1 MRSGNIVRVCVSI
14 DAKLQPSQ
22 TIIHQSQENIIT
34 STPQQLFL
42 NITNI
47 LEEGNIHVDGIGIT
61 KLDTFY
67 TRQVAIGECLT
78 NIQCLLDG
86 KMGAA
91 NPSLIIH

>member
-1 MRSGNIVRVCVSI
+1 MRVCVSI

-47 LEEGNIHVDGIGIT
+47 LEEGNIHVDGIGIR
-61 KLDTFY
+61 KLDTLYKTSCNGWMPDQYSVF
-67 TRQVAIGECLT
+67 VGW
-78 NIQCLLDG
+78 
-86 KMGAA
+86 
-91 NPSLIIH
+91 

>member
-1 MRSGNIVRVCVSI
+1 MRVCVSI

-47 LEEGNIHVDGIGIT
+47 LEEGNIHVDWIGIR
-61 KLDTFY
+61 KLDTLYKTSCNGWMPDQYSVF
-67 TRQVAIGECLT
+67 VGW
-78 NIQCLLDG
+78 
-86 KMGAA
+86 
-91 NPSLIIH
+91 